1 VDSQF
6 VFRCNLHPV
15 TRTGWSSNRRVRSGG
30 VRIWDDPATDQFLS
44 VDPDVAETGQPYA
57 FTGDDPLNATDP
69 LGLIKYRIQEFGE
82 GFTKVVDIKK
92 ERYEHVNVH
101 VKQMGITKKQYYN
114 ALLETLRIPVHI
126 TDEGDNTLK
135 YSGPVELVEQN
146 AAGQTEQVL
155 KRQVMVVFINSN
167 DGNVAT
173 SYVTSNK
180 KAIADNWNQSPWI
193 DSHPDVDPYRG

>member
-101 VKQMGITKKQYYN
+101 VKQLGITKKQYYN
-114 ALLETLRIPVHI
+114 ALLETLRLRYTSRTRGITPSSIP
-126 TDEGDNTLK
+126 DRWSWLNRMRLG
-135 YSGPVELVEQN
+135 
-146 AAGQTEQVL
+146 
-155 KRQVMVVFINSN
+155 KRSRF
-167 DGNVAT
+167 
-173 SYVTSNK
+173 
-180 KAIADNWNQSPWI
+180 
-193 DSHPDVDPYRG
+193 